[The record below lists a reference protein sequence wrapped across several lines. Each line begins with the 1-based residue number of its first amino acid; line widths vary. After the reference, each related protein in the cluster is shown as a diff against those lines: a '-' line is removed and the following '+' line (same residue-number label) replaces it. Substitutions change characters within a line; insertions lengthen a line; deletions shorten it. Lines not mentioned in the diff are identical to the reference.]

1 MDHRLALLA
10 MRVLSVGWA
19 SYTIWRTQDI
29 ENRLQH
35 LISDP
40 VDSACHFDLFR
51 GYFEFRLSLQVRPYQ
66 QGSLINDK
74 PNSSPVTDPRIG
86 VKLSRPSGVGLLG
99 LAFD

>member
-1 MDHRLALLA
+1 

-29 ENRLQH
+29 ENRLHH

-40 VDSACHFDLFR
+40 VDSACHFDLFK

-66 QGSLINDK
+66 KGSSGNND
-74 PNSSPVTDPRIG
+74 SSPTTDPRIG
-86 VKLSRPSGVGLLG
+86 AKLPCPSGVGLLG
-99 LAFD
+99 LAFDQTVQ